1 MDVQTEGKFA
11 LFYDFF
17 LDGALKPIR
26 LKNLEI
32 ISKYHCQKI
41 IDLGCGTGSQCRI
54 LSKHGFEVVGIDSS
68 EKMLKVAKKKNIYK
82 TTFMRGDITQNLL
95 PHETFDCV
103 IITLVLHTNNRKTI
117 KRILEEAKKVTKKM
131 VSLLSRIMG
140 MEYILKERSQHCSY
154 DLLNLLLIHHIV
166 HTISNS

>member
-11 LFYDFF
+11 LFYEFF

-32 ISKYHCQKI
+32 ISKYHCEKI

-68 EKMLKVAKKKNIYK
+68 EKMLKVAKKKNMYK
-82 TTFMRGDITQNLL
+82 TTFMRGDITENIL
-95 PHETFDCV
+95 PYETFDCV

-117 KRILEEAKKVTKKM
+117 KSILE
-131 VSLLSRIMG
+131 
-140 MEYILKERSQHCSY
+140 
-154 DLLNLLLIHHIV
+154 
-166 HTISNS
+166 